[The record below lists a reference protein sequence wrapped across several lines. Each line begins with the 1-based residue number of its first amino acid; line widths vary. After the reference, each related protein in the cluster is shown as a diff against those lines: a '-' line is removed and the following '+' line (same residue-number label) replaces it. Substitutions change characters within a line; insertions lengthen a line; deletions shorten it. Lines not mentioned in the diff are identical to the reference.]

1 MITPNDLK
9 NIISLG
15 DAEELEIIEAKVD
28 EGILKFHGWFP
39 WEEAII
45 EGEYPVEIRN
55 EIAKKYKENG
65 WEFVYHQTSS
75 ENGER
80 PGLTCF
86 KFSMEELIDE
96 HTKEKFYKV

>member
-9 NIISLG
+9 NIELKKT
-15 DAEELEIIEAKVD
+15 DFEKLEAEID
-28 EGILKFHGWFP
+28 ESIKSFHGWYP

-45 EGEYPVEIRN
+45 QGEYSVEVRN

-65 WEFVYHQTSS
+65 WKYVYHQTSS

-80 PGLTCF
+80 AGLTNF
-86 KFSMEELIDE
+86 KFSNKELEDE
-96 HTKEKFYKV
+96 HTINPFYKV